1 LPPLPPQCLPYHHRS
16 MDMHYNHLTHAQ
28 CVLLAVHL
36 ASESN
41 VRALHSFTPNRTD
54 ALPPE
59 LLLRILL
66 TYLPEALDPRE
77 YVDYVAEVASRLY
90 LDVHR
95 EHVQV
100 NTTPVN
106 AIPDHIAQKRV
117 RKLHLHPL
125 QPPAYPPHAPNDLA
139 VRFVCH
145 RAYRIDSETGLLHL
159 VPSLVE
165 PFLDRHDYLRTWY
178 VALCLPLLRMQIDY
192 YPEDDAPPMTLR
204 DFENLTGREA
214 VHVLLRKSAQAQKDS
229 NSDIC
234 RDVKG
239 LVGPWMYGHTDRKRR
254 KLGHNENSESVS
266 VESATEGVHKISL
279 EGVKPE
285 DKTGHDWEHVYSWM
299 VLHAAD
305 QFDLISALVDG
316 WDGPG
321 DVDLGGFERG
331 SNRTYLPE
339 DLQTKLE
346 LQYAQA
352 AFAGCYA
359 AKADTPETVEQAH
372 AVLAR
377 LAELLDFNPPPDLA
391 TSVDS
396 LPKIERHAILLDPS
410 QSVADLLPEALR
422 RPDHPLTTPK
432 LATYMLLQ
440 MMVYSAY
447 QFAGLGYP
455 FSIVNVA
462 KLHFYATSEEQLD
475 VLHKILRGLVK
486 PGERRDDTQWLADR
500 AKLLWLWNWGI
511 EQDPDHPGE
520 GPGTLGKIRKE
531 DFEQEMLKVFTRNGS
546 YQLAARLYLT
556 SDTHESLS
564 ADKVE
569 HAVLAIAMESYD
581 GATNGNK
588 TRGGMK
594 KANDMQVCPELERC
608 NRLIDDRLLAFEPY
622 FKQSVR
628 FQQAKALVAATHALS
643 YYLLTLQHGVPFQ
656 PVSIRVSKDP
666 LSLISK
672 VLEQN
677 PRSFDK
683 LDDLIGIARNLVS
696 AGLSESEGVSH
707 ELDAD
712 QIVVDQKNAERRV
725 TFMAIQQALKED
737 DFETAYSYIVNRL
750 TPSGEVLEKPNNR
763 REHKRNKSSRSQNT
777 IDYDDISWRAAFLAG
792 RYRPQTSTPPTL
804 RRLEQRTELLS
815 LALLLAPTSA
825 LTEILAAWRRCEEET
840 TSLQAAQQQE
850 EAEFDDRADKRLS
863 GGSSALPGNFIVGG
877 EQPELILNQKRRE
890 MGRMGA
896 ARNGKDD
903 TPLSMFDLT
912 RSAARAFSKTAASLQ
927 TAPQQRSSVEINNR
941 SLEESTSSLGSD
953 ERVRKRD
960 MVANAVTGGLASG
973 IGWVLGATPQ
983 PHAQDR

>member
-1 LPPLPPQCLPYHHRS
+1 
-16 MDMHYNHLTHAQ
+16 LTQAQ

-41 VRALHSFTPNRTD
+41 IRALHSFTPNRTD
-54 ALPPE
+54 ALDPE
-59 LLLRILL
+59 LVLRILL
-66 TYLPEALDPRE
+66 TYLPEAVDPRE

-90 LDVHR
+90 LDVDR
-95 EHVQV
+95 EDVQV
-100 NTTPVN
+100 NTSPVKD
-106 AIPDHIAQKRV
+106 IPEDIAQKRV
-117 RKLHLHPL
+117 RKLHLQL
-125 QPPAYPPHAPNDLA
+125 LKPPAFPPYAPQDLA

-159 VPSLVE
+159 IPSLVE
-165 PFLDRHDYLRTWY
+165 PFLHRHDYLRTWY
-178 VALCLPLLRMQIDY
+178 IAVCLPLLRLHIDY
-192 YPEDDAPPMTLR
+192 YPEDDALAMSLR
-204 DFENLTGREA
+204 GFEDLTGREG
-214 VHVLLRKSAQAQKDS
+214 VEVLLRKALQLPKDS
-229 NSDIC
+229 NSHVC

-254 KLGHNENSESVS
+254 ALGHNEDGEGES
-266 VESATEGVHKISL
+266 VESATNAVRKISL
-279 EGVKPE
+279 AGVKPE
-285 DKTGHDWEHVYSWM
+285 DKTGHDWEYVYSWM

-321 DVDLGGFERG
+321 DVDLGGFDRG
-331 SNRTYLPE
+331 SNQTYLPE
-339 DLQTKLE
+339 EIQTKLE

-377 LAELLDFNPPPDLA
+377 LAELLDFMPPPDLA
-391 TSVDS
+391 TTVES
-396 LPKIERHAILLDPS
+396 LPKIERHTTLLDQS
-410 QSVADLLPEALR
+410 QSVADLLPEALL
-422 RPDHPLTTPK
+422 RPEHPLTTPK

-455 FSIVNVA
+455 FSLVNVA

-475 VLHKILRGLVK
+475 VLQKILRGLVK
-486 PGERRDDTQWLADR
+486 AGERRDDTQWLADR

-511 EQDPDHPGE
+511 EHDPDHPDE

-531 DFEQEMLKVFTRNGS
+531 EFEQEMLKVFTRNGS

-556 SDTHESLS
+556 SDTKESLS
-564 ADKVE
+564 ATKVE
-569 HAVLAIAMESYD
+569 NAVLAIAMEAYD

-594 KANDMQVCPELERC
+594 KAND
-608 NRLIDDRLLAFEPY
+608 ILLAFDPY

-628 FQQAKALVAATHALS
+628 FQQARALVAATHALS
-643 YYLLTLQHGVPFQ
+643 YYSLTLQHGVPFQ

-683 LDDLIGIARNLVS
+683 LEDLIGIARNLVS
-696 AGLSESEGVSH
+696 AGLSESEGVSN
-707 ELDAD
+707 EPDTNQL
-712 QIVVDQKNAERRV
+712 VLDQKNAERRV
-725 TFMAIQQALKED
+725 TFMAIQQALEED

-763 REHKRNKSSRSQNT
+763 KEHKRDKSTRSQNT

-863 GGSSALPGNFIVGG
+863 GGTSTLPGNFIVSG

-927 TAPQQRSSVEINNR
+927 TAPHQRSSDEFGR
-941 SLEESTSSLGSD
+941 SMEESTGSLGSD

-973 IGWVLGATPQ
+973 IGWVLGATP
-983 PHAQDR
+983 

>member
-1 LPPLPPQCLPYHHRS
+1 
-16 MDMHYNHLTHAQ
+16 MHYTDLTQAQ

-36 ASESN
+36 ASQSN
-41 VRALHSFTPNRTD
+41 VRALHSFTPNRPD
-54 ALPPE
+54 ALHPE
-59 LLLRILL
+59 LVLRILL
-66 TYLPEALDPRE
+66 TYLPEAVDPRD
-77 YVDYVAEVASRLY
+77 YLAYVAEVASRLY

-100 NTTPVN
+100 DTTPVKHV
-106 AIPDHIAQKRV
+106 PDDIAQKRV
-117 RKLHLHPL
+117 AKLHLHHL
-125 QPPAYPPHAPNDLA
+125 HPPAFPPHAPNDLA

-145 RAYRIDSETGLLHL
+145 RAHRIDSETGLLHL

-178 VALCLPLLRMQIDY
+178 VAVCLPLVRMHIDY
-192 YPEDDAPPMTLR
+192 YPEDDALAMSLR
-204 DFENLTGREA
+204 DFENLTGRDG
-214 VHVLLRKSAQAQKDS
+214 VDVLLSKSLRAQEHS
-229 NSDIC
+229 NSHIC

-254 KLGHNENSESVS
+254 KLGHNENGESDP
-266 VESATEGVHKISL
+266 VESATEAVRKIGL
-279 EGVKPE
+279 VGVKAE
-285 DKTGHDWEHVYSWM
+285 DRTEHDWEYVYSWM

-305 QFDLISALVDG
+305 RFDLISALVDA

-339 DLQTKLE
+339 DIQTKLE

-352 AFAGCYA
+352 AFAACYA
-359 AKADTPETVEQAH
+359 AKADTPATVEQAH

-377 LAELLDFNPPPDLA
+377 LAELLDFIPPPDLA

-396 LPKIERHAILLDPS
+396 LPKIERHAILLDQS
-410 QSVADLLPEALR
+410 QSVADLLPEALL
-422 RPDHPLTTPK
+422 RPEHPLTTPK

-455 FSIVNVA
+455 FSLVNVA

-475 VLHKILRGLVK
+475 VLLKILRGLVK

-520 GPGTLGKIRKE
+520 GPGILGKIRKE
-531 DFEQEMLKVFTRNGS
+531 EFEQEMLKVFTRNGN

-556 SDTHESLS
+556 NDTRESLS
-564 ADKVE
+564 AEKVE
-569 HAVLAIAMESYD
+569 HAVLAIAMDS
-581 GATNGNK
+581 
-588 TRGGMK
+588 
-594 KANDMQVCPELERC
+594 
-608 NRLIDDRLLAFEPY
+608 LLAFEPY
-622 FKQSVR
+622 FKQSLR

-643 YYLLTLQHGVPFQ
+643 YYSLTLQHGVPFQ

-683 LDDLIGIARNLVS
+683 LEDLIGIARNLVS
-696 AGLSESEGVSH
+696 AGLTESEGVAH

-712 QIVVDQKNAERRV
+712 QLVVDQKNAERRV
-725 TFMAIQQALKED
+725 TFMAIQQALAED

-750 TPSGEVLEKPNNR
+750 TPSGDVLEKPPNR
-763 REHKRNKSSRSQNT
+763 KDHKRDKSTRSQNT
-777 IDYDDISWRAAFLAG
+777 LDSDDISWRAAFLAG

-863 GGSSALPGNFIVGG
+863 GGSSALPGNFVVSG
-877 EQPELILNQKRRE
+877 EQPELIMNQKRRE

-927 TAPQQRSSVEINNR
+927 TVPQQRSSDEFNR
-941 SLEESTSSLGSD
+941 SMEESTSSLGSD
-953 ERVRKRD
+953 ERMRKRD

-973 IGWVLGATPQ
+973 IGWVLGVTPANGQQ